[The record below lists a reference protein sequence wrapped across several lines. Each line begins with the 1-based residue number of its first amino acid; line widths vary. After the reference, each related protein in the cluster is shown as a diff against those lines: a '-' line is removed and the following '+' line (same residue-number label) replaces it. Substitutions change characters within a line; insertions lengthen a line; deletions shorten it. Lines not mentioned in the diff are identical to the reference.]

1 MTQNGRMGQRAILI
15 AAPHPDDETLG
26 CGGLLAK
33 RAQEGFKATVVVLTD
48 GCNLFRLSRWRI
60 EVDPT
65 PAEISAMR
73 KEETRRAVAVLG
85 GHREAIR
92 FLDVEDASLQRHVE
106 STAERVAQIIREVD
120 PDEIYVTSEHEEH
133 PDHVA
138 ACAVVR
144 SAMQRAHSRATLFRY
159 VVSLRSGLSLPSIP
173 DPSVAIDV
181 SEQLD
186 TKRRAVSQFA
196 SHLKVVA
203 KGQTEPFFKDAEEW
217 IHPEEVF
224 FVDSAPCARGAP

>member
-1 MTQNGRMGQRAILI
+1 MAQNGRMGQRAILI
-15 AAPHPDDETLG
+15 VAPHPDDETLG

-33 RAQEGFKATVVVLTD
+33 RTQEGFEATVVVLTD

-73 KEETRRAVAVLG
+73 KEETRRAVEILG
-85 GHREAIR
+85 GHRETIR
-92 FLDVEDASLQRHVE
+92 FLDVEDASLQRHAE
-106 STAERVAQIIREVD
+106 STAARVAQIIREVD
-120 PDEIYVTSEHEEH
+120 PDEIYVTSEHEQH

-144 SAMQRAHSRATLFRY
+144 SAMQRAHSRTTLYRY
-159 VVSLRSGLSLPSIP
+159 VVSLRSGLSLPSVP
-173 DPSVAIDV
+173 DPSVAVGIT
-181 SEQLD
+181 EQLD
-186 TKRRAVSQFA
+186 KKRRAVSQFA

-203 KGQTEPFFKDAEEW
+203 KGQTEPFFKGVEEW
-217 IHPEEVF
+217 IQPKEMF
-224 FVDSAPCARGAP
+224 FVDSAPCAR